1 MSTVSRGEL
10 FIWLACILLAN
21 QIFRIPAESL
31 TGLADALFPALMGR
45 SVFYYLGWYA
55 VLSLFYESDRNAHS
69 SGIDIAF
76 ALLIAALNF
85 LPAASVTWVS
95 ATAFAVF
102 LSVTNRRDRR
112 LQAAAAVLLA
122 LSFNGLWGPLIFDVL
137 AIHLLRLDAAL
148 VGALLALTQPGMTW
162 HDTIVGVPGGHSLFI
177 YSPCSSF
184 HNISLGLLC
193 WVAVTKLVRTAWVR
207 PDVLVAAGVCAA
219 VILLNGTRLYLL
231 ALSPEYF
238 TYWHDGFGQVVFA
251 WVMTFVVL
259 LISLWGA
266 IRLGRAA

>member
-1 MSTVSRGEL
+1 
-10 FIWLACILLAN
+10 
-21 QIFRIPAESL
+21 
-31 TGLADALFPALMGR
+31 MGR

-55 VLSLFYESDRNAHS
+55 VFCLLFESDRKALS
-69 SGIDIAF
+69 SGVDITF
-76 ALLIAALNF
+76 ALLIAVLNF

-102 LSVTNRRDRR
+102 LLATSRRDRK

-122 LSFNGLWGPLIFDVL
+122 LSFNGLWGPVFFDVL
-137 AIHLLRLDAAL
+137 AIHLLRADAAL
-148 VGALLALTQPGMTW
+148 VGTVLSLTQPGMTW
-162 HDTIVGVPGGHSLFI
+162 HDTIVGTPDGHSVFI

-207 PDVLVAAGVCAA
+207 SDVLVAAGVCAA
-219 VILLNGTRLYLL
+219 VILLNASRLYLM
-231 ALSPEYF
+231 ALNPDYF
-238 TYWHDGFGQVVFA
+238 TYWHSGFGQVVFTWA
-251 WVMTFVVL
+251 TTFTVL

-266 IRLGRAA
+266 IGLGRTA